1 MPPAV
6 NGWGFSSTNMQI
18 IASAMGSFGHLAFF
32 GQPAKC
38 EAAHTSPPI
47 IPYKNPATW
56 NQEGTHGTKT
66 SYRRDCSCNGGDH
79 PNGHDV
85 GRVADLPA
93 STFAFVLGRSTSFLP
108 PTLDA
113 RRRVAAAGAGGSPLG
128 GGSNTRGT
136 ENEDCSRAVL
146 VSDRL
151 WLARDTDGNRRR
163 QSSRLG
169 LYAQQSRLQA
179 SRR

>member
-1 MPPAV
+1 MRALLREHVLLFSLLGLVLTATIILAIAPGAV
-6 NGWGFSSTNMQI
+6 TWELPLIDWADAGARFE
-18 IASAMGSFGHLAFF
+18 IALF

-38 EAAHTSPPI
+38 EVAHTSPPI

-66 SYRRDCSCNGGDH
+66 SYRRDCSCNGADH

-113 RRRVAAAGAGGSPLG
+113 AGVLPPLAP
-128 GGSNTRGT
+128 
-136 ENEDCSRAVL
+136 EAPH
-146 VSDRL
+146 
-151 WLARDTDGNRRR
+151 
-163 QSSRLG
+163 
-169 LYAQQSRLQA
+169 
-179 SRR
+179 

>member
-1 MPPAV
+1 MDLPVTA
-6 NGWGFSSTNMQI
+6 
-18 IASAMGSFGHLAFF
+18 
-32 GQPAKC
+32 PAKC
-38 EAAHTSPPI
+38 EVAHTSPPI

-66 SYRRDCSCNGGDH
+66 SYRWDCSCNGADH

-93 STFAFVLGRSTSFLP
+93 STSAFVLGRSTAFCRRPWTPAGVFP
-108 PTLDA
+108 PPGPED
-113 RRRVAAAGAGGSPLG
+113 SPLA
-128 GGSNTRGT
+128 GGSNTRET
-136 ENEDCSRAVL
+136 ENEDCSRAIL
-146 VSDRL
+146 VCDRL
-151 WLARDTDGNRRR
+151 WLARDTNGNRRR
-163 QSSRLG
+163 QSSHLG